1 MTHRRFIGWPGCLRA
16 ALALAVAWLW
26 LVGVPTAPAAPS
38 DGTRRTPVAEKDR
51 AATPRGV
58 ARNAPRGAGRVVN
71 TPPTISEIAAQRDVS
86 GRVPAGIGFRIDD
99 AETPVEKLQVRAFSD
114 NPLLLPPSGIEVSGD
129 GHLRVLTARSVA
141 GRTGSAT
148 VTVEVSDGQEKAV
161 RTFEITIASSPEL
174 YVCAMTPQSGAQT
187 LGSGSAT
194 LLLSGDETSATL
206 KFTYSN
212 LTGPET
218 AAHIHGPAD
227 AGQSAG
233 ILFDIDTATPNAD
246 GSYTW
251 VFEPVGGHSVAQQVS
266 YIKQG
271 RTYINVHTAAYPNGE
286 IRGQFQLASGSQTFT
301 PPPAPPALPS
311 GPPTDAEA
319 ARFLTQATFGVTED
333 ELARVKAMGY
343 AAWIEDQFRLP
354 QSNTLDLV
362 TQRVA
367 AGERADNDNLFVEA
381 WWNRALTA
389 PDQLRHRV
397 AFALSQIFVISQ
409 QDGDIN
415 GRPREVAYYYDLLA
429 RHAFGNYRTLLEDL
443 TLNPEMGQY
452 LDMRGSKKAVMNG
465 SGQLTRIPNEN
476 YPREVLQLFSVGL
489 YHLHPDG
496 TLKLGADGLPV
507 ATYGQAEIVGLSRV
521 LSGWNWNQ
529 AGQSTNPAANYFKP
543 MTVVVNDH
551 DFGDAT
557 QNAIYGGPRVLLDG
571 VVLPA
576 RAPTV
581 ANAKQDLADCL
592 NQLYNHPNTGPFI
605 CKQLIQRLV
614 TSTPSPGYVYRVS
627 QVFADNG
634 QGVRGDLKAV
644 VRAILLDYEAR
655 AGYNTPQEPNKYP
668 NSPVY
673 TQGFGKVREPL
684 LRATAMIRPFRPYS
698 QSGYFRI
705 TQTDN
710 TLGQSPMRSPTVFNF
725 FEPGY
730 SQPGRIAEEGLLSPE
745 LQILSEITVVSAAN
759 FLESGTRVAF
769 SGGDVRLDFSVEQA
783 LAGNPAALLDRLD
796 LLLMYGQMSK
806 DSDPQTQDMRQR
818 ILAHLNTVASPLERV
833 RAAVH
838 LIVASPEF
846 AAQR

>member
-1 MTHRRFIGWPGCLRA
+1 MTHRRSFGWPACVRVALVA
-16 ALALAVAWLW
+16 AIAGLLLAFPGPPVAAAGGQER
-26 LVGVPTAPAAPS
+26 VASRRAPA
-38 DGTRRTPVAEKDR
+38 GQQRE
-51 AATPRGV
+51 
-58 ARNAPRGAGRVVN
+58 VN
-71 TPPTISEIAAQRDVS
+71 TRPTISEIGAQRDVA
-86 GRVPAGIGFRIDD
+86 GRVPAGIGFHVDD
-99 AETPVEKLQVRAFSD
+99 AETPVEKLEVSATSD
-114 NPLLLPPSGIEVSGD
+114 NPLLLPPSSIEISGD
-129 GHLRVLTARSVA
+129 GHLRILTARAAA
-141 GRTGSAT
+141 GRAGTAT
-148 VTVEVSDGQEKAV
+148 VTVTVSDGQERAS
-161 RTFEITIASSPEL
+161 RSFEITFANPAEL
-174 YVCAMTPQSGAQT
+174 FLCAMTPQAGAQT
-187 LGSGSAT
+187 LGSGNAT
-194 LLLSGDETSATL
+194 LLLAADELSATL
-206 KFTYSN
+206 RFTYGN

-227 AGQSAG
+227 AGQSGG
-233 ILFDIDTATPNAD
+233 ILFDIDTATPNPD

-251 VFEPVGGHSVAQQVS
+251 TFEPTGGHSVAQQVS
-266 YIKQG
+266 YVRQG
-271 RTYINVHTAAYPNGE
+271 KTYINIHTAAYPNGE

-301 PPPAPPALPS
+301 PPPPPPSLPA

-333 ELARVKAMGY
+333 EIARVKAMGY
-343 AAWIEDQFRLP
+343 AAWIDDQFRLP
-354 QSNTLDLV
+354 QANTLDLV
-362 TQRVA
+362 LQRVA
-367 AGERADNDNLFVEA
+367 AGEPADNDNLFVEA

-389 PDQLRHRV
+389 NDQLRQRV

-415 GRPREVAYYYDLLA
+415 NRPRETAYYYDLLG
-429 RHAFGNYRTLLEDL
+429 RLAFGNYRTLLEEV

-476 YPREVLQLFSVGL
+476 YPREVLQLFSIGL
-489 YHLHPDG
+489 YKLHPDG
-496 TLKLGADGLPV
+496 TLQLGADGLPI

-529 AGQSTNPAANYFKP
+529 SGQSTNPAANYFKP
-543 MTVVVNDH
+543 MTVVLNDH

-557 QNAIYGGPRVLLDG
+557 QNSIYGGPRVLLDG

-576 RAPTV
+576 RSPTV
-581 ANAKQDLADCL
+581 PNAKQDLADCL
-592 NQLYNHPNTGPFI
+592 NQLYNHPNAGPFI

-614 TSTPSPGYVYRVS
+614 TSNPSPGYVYRVAK
-627 QVFADNG
+627 VFANNG

-644 VRAILLDYEAR
+644 VKAILLDYEAR
-655 AGYNTPQEPNKYP
+655 AGYNTPAEPNKYP

-673 TQGFGKVREPL
+673 TQGFGKIREPL
-684 LRATAMIRPFRPYS
+684 LRVTAAIRPFRPYS
-698 QSGYFRI
+698 ASGYFRI
-705 TQTDN
+705 PQTDA

-730 SQPGRIAEEGLLSPE
+730 SQPGPIAEEGLLAPE
-745 LQILSEITVVSAAN
+745 LQILSEITVVTAAN
-759 FLESGTRVAF
+759 FLETGTRGSF
-769 SGGDVRLDFSVEQA
+769 TGGDIRLDFSVETA
-783 LAGNPAALLDRLD
+783 LASSPPALLDRLD

-806 DSDPQTQDMRQR
+806 DTDPLTLDMRQR
-818 ILAHLNTVASPLERV
+818 LQSHLNAIAAPLERV